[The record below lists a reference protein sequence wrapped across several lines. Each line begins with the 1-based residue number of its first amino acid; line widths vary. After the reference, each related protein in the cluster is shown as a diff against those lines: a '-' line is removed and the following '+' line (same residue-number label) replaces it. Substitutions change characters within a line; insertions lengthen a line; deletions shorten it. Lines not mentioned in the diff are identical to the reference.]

1 MKYLPKYLPKHLP
14 KMIAALLLSAFVCIP
29 SAMAVF
35 YYTRPMQDASYDLS
49 MCPEDGQE
57 YVSDKGWTVFT
68 NESGIVKE
76 LTPNGAGGYLGLD
89 YLGQTF
95 YYSRQLTEELDSPT
109 LQIGTV
115 NQTVSIFLG
124 DTLIYTDK
132 PEQDNRIGYL
142 TLPMLE
148 FDRAEAISVSLP
160 PDYLGQTLTIA
171 QSSPLWSETQ
181 SDTITVWPC
190 NVRLYCGYA
199 YESGLIASS
208 AKTMLPAVLLFS
220 LELFL
225 LAASIRNASVGHFS
239 LRLPIFALALF
250 FQICS
255 ILSKADFFYRYV
267 GKLPFDLT
275 WLCFFLSIGT
285 LFLFLALYT
294 VQLRPLFLVCAA
306 IQWSASLLSALTQ
319 AGCLMEYGDL
329 YVFFME
335 LPRATGF
342 FALLAALIGVFILW
356 KRGNR
361 IFRHISQIAL
371 ILIGGYALFLVICI
385 PFSPDYISHVFSRLR
400 GDFVIQHLPNFSL
413 RLLWNLCL
421 FSSVA
426 AVVMELFEQETERR
440 TELAVLSAKNELAME
455 SYENLRRQSEEVMMI
470 RHDTM
475 KHYSLLRTMAAESP
489 DRLIG
494 YLDELIGQVGK
505 VRPVVD
511 SKNQILNILING
523 KLNAA
528 AEKDISTEVVRAD
541 APEKLPLT
549 DAELCCLV
557 VNILDNAINAASGSE
572 TGTPYIKLDFHCK
585 EQHFV
590 FSCENSVP
598 DTEKRDKKTPTP
610 QHGYGLKIIQQIM
623 SRWGDNMLSIEEG
636 DHVYKITI
644 VLPLS

>member
-1 MKYLPKYLPKHLP
+1 MKHLP
-14 KMIAALLLSAFVCIP
+14 KLTVAIFLSIFLCIP
-29 SAMAVF
+29 STLTVF
-35 YYTRPMQDASYDLS
+35 YYTQPMEDASYDLS
-49 MCPEDGQE
+49 LAPEDGHE
-57 YVSDKGWTVFT
+57 WEGNKGWTVYT
-68 NESGIVKE
+68 DEEGLITE
-76 LTPNGAGGYLGLD
+76 LTADGAGGYLGID
-89 YLGQTF
+89 YPGQTF
-95 YYSRQLTEELDSPT
+95 YYSRQLTEELDSPMI
-109 LQIGTV
+109 QIGTV
-115 NQTVSIFLG
+115 NQTINIFLN
-124 DTLIYTDK
+124 DTLIYTDS

-142 TLPMLE
+142 KLQTLE
-148 FDRAEAISVSLP
+148 FDRLETITISLP

-171 QSSPLWSETQ
+171 QSSPTWSEAQ
-181 SDTITVWPC
+181 KDTITVWPC

-199 YESGLIASS
+199 YESGLIASA
-208 AKTMLPAVLLFS
+208 AKTMLPAVLLFA

-225 LAASIRNASVGHFS
+225 LAAFIWKASVGNFS
-239 LRLPIFALALF
+239 LRLPVFALAVL

-267 GKLPFDLT
+267 GQTAFDLT
-275 WLCFFLSIGT
+275 WLCFYLSVGT
-285 LFLFLALYT
+285 LLLFLALHT
-294 VQLRPLFLVCAA
+294 EHLRPLFLVCSTV
-306 IQWSASLLSALTQ
+306 QWCASLLSLFTQ
-319 AGCLMEYGDL
+319 TGMLMEYGDW

-335 LPRATGF
+335 LPKITGF
-342 FALLAALIGVFILW
+342 FTLLAALIGIFFLW
-356 KRGNR
+356 KKDIRF
-361 IFRHISQIAL
+361 FRHMSQTVL
-371 ILIGGYALFLVICI
+371 ILTAGYALFLVICI
-385 PFSPDYISHVFSRLR
+385 PFSPDYISHVFSRLW

-413 RLLWNLCL
+413 QLLWNLCL
-421 FSSVA
+421 ISSVA

-455 SYENLRRQSEEVMMI
+455 SYENLRRQSEEVMML

-489 DRLIG
+489 ERLTG

-528 AEKDISTEVVRAD
+528 AEKGISTEVVRAD

-572 TGTPYIKLDFHCK
+572 TGTPYIKLDFHCE

-610 QHGYGLKIIQQIM
+610 EHGYGMKIIQQIM
-623 SRWGDNMLSIEEG
+623 SRWGDNMFSIEEA
-636 DHVYKITI
+636 DNKYKITI